1 LLVAEAH
8 EGNEFK
14 EWGAWIQE
22 EHGRVL
28 ASWTL
33 VKCFLHSVATAD
45 CIIRFGALSLAILR
59 NRASADRGFV
69 LSGL

>member
-1 LLVAEAH
+1 MHVLLLLVAEAH

-28 ASWTL
+28 AS
-33 VKCFLHSVATAD
+33 
-45 CIIRFGALSLAILR
+45 
-59 NRASADRGFV
+59 
-69 LSGL
+69 